1 MSYKKLLQEHS
12 PKDLAES
19 FVFPVK
25 LSAKQQKAANLQ
37 LAEAREKA
45 REKMTNTEK
54 LMGGLMGLKFRM
66 EDYFR
71 AEKPNN
77 EYSFSYFLKLYIEIL
92 DMKRRAFAEEIGID
106 ETLLSQLINQR
117 RTPPEYIPIR
127 LELHSNNSI
136 PAEYWFRVIEKERE
150 GAMVLNKAA
159 MRKKEMKYVT
169 GGVSVH
175 L

>member
-25 LSAKQQKAANLQ
+25 LSAKQQKTADRQ
-37 LAEAREKA
+37 LAEARQKA
-45 REKMTNTEK
+45 REKMTDAEK
-54 LMGGLMGLKFRM
+54 LTGRLMGLKFQM

-71 AEKPNN
+71 AEKPNA
-77 EYSFSYFLKLYIEIL
+77 EYSFGYFLKLYIELL
-92 DMKRRAFAEEIGID
+92 DMKRRGFAKQIGID

-117 RTPPEYIPIR
+117 RVPPEYIPIR

-136 PAEYWFRVIEKERE
+136 PAEYWYRVIEKDRE
-150 GAMVLNKAA
+150 GTMLLNKAA

-169 GGVSVH
+169 GGVSVR